1 MLACV
6 LKERPR
12 ANRNVSVKSRRGKR
26 GRKRNKRGLG
36 RKKSKH
42 RRPLSEQDGV
52 MSRRTAVE
60 YVPLSPRCPTT
71 TEHLHPE
78 FQPPDALRGA
88 DVDRHTHLGLSSL
101 SLVLS
106 RATRRNTTQ
115 RETPG
120 GLCICKEGCLLLAVC
135 QSSC

>member
-1 MLACV
+1 MVTENGSRTGTEQEGKAWEEKKQKRAGE
-6 LKERPR
+6 KEEQTQKTTVG
-12 ANRNVSVKSRRGKR
+12 AGRRHVAQNSCR
-26 GRKRNKRGLG
+26 
-36 RKKSKH
+36 
-42 RRPLSEQDGV
+42 
-52 MSRRTAVE
+52 
-60 YVPLSPRCPTT
+60 
-71 TEHLHPE
+71 
-78 FQPPDALRGA
+78 PPDALRGA